1 MGGWSSPERPSMRGC
16 VLALLLEEEDKSA
29 RGEKENRL
37 AYLHNINRP
46 ISNANDEIVV
56 SASCFYL

>member
-1 MGGWSSPERPSMRGC
+1 MRGC

-56 SASCFYL
+56 SARCFYL